1 MVMSM
6 KVNTNLIIVMDGAYI
21 VGMMVGSMMDN
32 SRKIRDMDMVS
43 LRGLMVQSM
52 MVNLITVND
61 TVMGGVS
68 QGEVIYE
75 SDSMVFEGYVSTD
88 SNGGFASVRSPD
100 DVLDLSGYDD
110 LYIRMKSEG
119 QPFSLVLS
127 HTDVWYEGSY
137 RYDITGASDEW
148 QTFVFPLENFQ
159 LYEFNGGYPTA
170 TGEWMQPA
178 DRSEIFHLELMSKL
192 FEDGDFRLEVDY
204 IAFD

>member
-1 MVMSM
+1 MSAIR
-6 KVNTNLIIVMDGAYI
+6 IIACLALFTACAEEPESTGEQVVEEAAP
-21 VGMMVGSMMDN
+21 SEN
-32 SRKIRDMDMVS
+32 A
-43 LRGLMVQSM
+43 LRVDFGLLADASWFA
-52 MVNLITVND
+52 VND

-75 SDSMVFEGYVSTD
+75 SDSMVFQGYVSTD

>member
-1 MVMSM
+1 MSA
-6 KVNTNLIIVMDGAYI
+6 TRIIACLVLFTACAEEPESTGEQVVEEAAP
-21 VGMMVGSMMDN
+21 SEN
-32 SRKIRDMDMVS
+32 A
-43 LRGLMVQSM
+43 LRVDFGLLADASWYP
-52 MVNLITVND
+52 VND

-75 SDSMVFEGYVSTD
+75 ADSMVFEGYVSTD

-100 DVLDLSGYDD
+100 DTLDLSGYDD

-127 HTDVWYEGSY
+127 HNEVWYEGQF
-137 RYDITGASDEW
+137 RYDIVDATDEW

-178 DRSEIFHLELMSKL
+178 DRTEIFHLELMSKL